1 MFIMSVSREIDE
13 KLLILTSLIFPSEII
28 FDKVSCHNI
37 KNFKVRQKYFA
48 ARRIDLSSHGLI
60 LRSSDL
66 CIIYDLKVRNF
77 WDTSL
82 TAFPMGLPKVHV
94 SGKNPS
100 SGNSWKELFAA
111 PLKHSL
117 ALYTPA
123 STQAT
128 TDVDTCL
135 SGYYIRSGPFLES
148 SFKFS
153 RPESC
158 FVCAFFLMYS
168 RSKFQ

>member
-1 MFIMSVSREIDE
+1 MSVSRE
-13 KLLILTSLIFPSEII
+13 LLILTSLIFPSEII
-28 FDKVSCHNI
+28 FDKVSHHNI

-48 ARRIDLSSHGLI
+48 TRRIHLYSHGLI

-66 CIIYDLKVRNF
+66 CITYDLKVRNF

-100 SGNSWKELFAA
+100 SGNSWKELLTA
-111 PLKHSL
+111 PLKYSL

-128 TDVDTCL
+128 TDVGTSL
-135 SGYYIRSGPFLES
+135 SG
-148 SFKFS
+148 
-153 RPESC
+153 
-158 FVCAFFLMYS
+158 
-168 RSKFQ
+168 